1 MQTKQ
6 DGINKSRYPRHIA
19 IIMDGNGRWAR
30 QRGLPRM
37 MGHQSGREAVRR
49 VVQFCAEQ
57 EIQALTLFAFSSENW
72 HRPKEEVSKLMGLF
86 MLTMEKEVKRLHENN
101 IRLRFIGERND
112 FTEKMQL
119 KMAESERKT
128 ENNTGLTLVI
138 AANYG
143 GHREIT
149 LAIQTIAQQVKDGV
163 IAPDAINTMMIA
175 NTLSIA
181 DLPNPDLFIRSGG
194 EKRISNFLLWQLAYT
209 ELYFTPELW
218 PDFNAETMQV
228 AIDDFLARERRFGR
242 TSEQVQGMFY

>member
-194 EKRISNFLLWQLAYT
+194 EKRISNFLLWHLAYT